1 MPQEKENASSKHC
14 GRGDAADDIL
24 RPKSFCD
31 GKRNKG
37 KEEGAEKGKW
47 KQQSGRGV
55 EMGIVTAD
63 GNVKGFYLAG

>member
-1 MPQEKENASSKHC
+1 MPHEKENASSKPC
-14 GRGDAADDIL
+14 MRGDAADDIPQL
-24 RPKSFCD
+24 KPFCD

-55 EMGIVTAD
+55 EMGIVTVD